1 MKLSTK
7 GEYGVLAMCELAARH
22 GEGPISV
29 KDIADKQGLS
39 DAYLEQLFARLK
51 KTHLIKSMRGAKGGY
66 VLTRDPSDITVGE
79 VIDALEGPIE
89 ISPCV
94 GGANADF
101 KCDKTAACATRGLW
115 MEVHQ
120 SIRNVIDNRTL
131 GDLVSAVSKEVTT

>member
-22 GEGPISV
+22 GEGPISI

-39 DAYLEQLFARLK
+39 DAYLEQLFAGLK
-51 KTHLIKSMRGAKGGY
+51 KTHLIKSVRGAKGGY
-66 VLTRDPSDITVGE
+66 VLAREPAEITVGE

-89 ISPCV
+89 LSPCV
-94 GGANADF
+94 GGANTAF
-101 KCDKTAACATRGLW
+101 KCSKTAACATRGLW

-131 GDLVSAVSKEVTT
+131 EDLVGGVSKEVTT

>member
-22 GEGPISV
+22 GEGPISI
-29 KDIADKQGLS
+29 KDITVKQGLS
-39 DAYLEQLFARLK
+39 DAYLEQLFAQLK
-51 KTHLIKSMRGAKGGY
+51 KTNLIKSVRGAKGGY
-66 VLTRDPSDITVGE
+66 VLTRDPSEITVGE

-94 GGANADF
+94 GGANTDF
-101 KCDKTAACATRGLW
+101 KCGKTAVCATRGLW
-115 MEVHQ
+115 MDVHQ

-131 GDLVSAVSKEVTT
+131 KDLVDNASKEVMS